1 MILQE
6 QLLGRL
12 LIDSNTFFKTGSMI
26 TDYFFEDP
34 LDKDIFNKYK
44 VSLLNGERIDV
55 IKISGNC
62 DDSDNALLRI
72 GYLISNV
79 DYSLSIQSMLDNVFN
94 KIKQQ
99 KVDIFKNEI
108 YQLDSTDPDKI
119 LTFINDFVSTF
130 DDTGI
135 SVINSM
141 ADNVDEVLKI
151 VEFNKSNAGL
161 TGIDTGFNKLNRLT
175 NGLQGGDLIVI
186 AGETSQGKTSLA
198 LNIAQVAGR
207 DNPVYFVSC
216 EMMASQI
223 TARMLSYSSE
233 INSNQILTGKLN
245 DFDTGILLRHATD
258 VSVNKLLINGHDNSI
273 DKIIA
278 SIRVYHATKHINMV
292 VIDYLQLIS
301 TTERA
306 SKEQQTAQIA
316 RRLKNLAKELNIPV
330 ILLSQLNR
338 DKFSPFPKLSRLR
351 DSGQIEE
358 AADLVIFVY
367 RPEYY
372 GEELFKD
379 GSPSEGRAQIIIA
392 KGRNTGIGTFYVKFH
407 KQITKFEDEEYN

>member
-1 MILQE
+1 
-6 QLLGRL
+6 
-12 LIDSNTFFKTGSMI
+12 
-26 TDYFFEDP
+26 
-34 LDKDIFNKYK
+34 
-44 VSLLNGERIDV
+44 
-55 IKISGNC
+55 
-62 DDSDNALLRI
+62 
-72 GYLISNV
+72 
-79 DYSLSIQSMLDNVFN
+79 
-94 KIKQQ
+94 
-99 KVDIFKNEI
+99 
-108 YQLDSTDPDKI
+108 
-119 LTFINDFVSTF
+119 
-130 DDTGI
+130 
-135 SVINSM
+135 
-141 ADNVDEVLKI
+141 
-151 VEFNKSNAGL
+151 
-161 TGIDTGFNKLNRLT
+161 
-175 NGLQGGDLIVI
+175 
-186 AGETSQGKTSLA
+186 
-198 LNIAQVAGR
+198 
-207 DNPVYFVSC
+207 
-216 EMMASQI
+216 
-223 TARMLSYSSE
+223 
-233 INSNQILTGKLN
+233 
-245 DFDTGILLRHATD
+245 
-258 VSVNKLLINGHDNSI
+258 
-273 DKIIA
+273 
-278 SIRVYHATKHINMV
+278 MV